1 MTATVRFYFDVVC
14 PYAYLA
20 STQIERVCAEAG
32 ASLEHR
38 PILLGGLFRAIGQSD
53 DPNQGMPAAKAAMN
67 RLDLLRWADLWGVP
81 LSPPA
86 HHPMRSVLAMRAVI
100 ASGDVPRAAR
110 RLFDAYWRDG
120 LDITDGPTLAQAL
133 DEVELPGAEIV
144 QRAASQPI
152 KDELRARTD
161 EAVAAGA
168 FGVPTFVVERGIPG
182 GLGQTSLIWGQDRLH
197 FVTKAIEGTLDEVD
211 A

>member
-120 LDITDGPTLAQAL
+120 LDITDGATLAQAL
-133 DEVELPGAEIV
+133 DDLRASAGYRS
-144 QRAASQPI
+144 RAAAGLLTRFFLETRPDAPLAAAQT
-152 KDELRARTD
+152 RAF
-161 EAVAAGA
+161 AAEDLA
-168 FGVPTFVVERGIPG
+168 G
-182 GLGQTSLIWGQDRLH
+182 GGG
-197 FVTKAIEGTLDEVD
+197 
-211 A
+211 